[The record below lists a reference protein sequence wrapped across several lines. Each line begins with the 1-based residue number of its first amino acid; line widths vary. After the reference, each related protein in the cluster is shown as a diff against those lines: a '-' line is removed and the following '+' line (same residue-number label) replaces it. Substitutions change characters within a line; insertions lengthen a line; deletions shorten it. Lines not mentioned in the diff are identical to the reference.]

1 MNYKIQKLDGRHSY
15 RRWFEY
21 YIGFRQSMSYS
32 QGPLQFA
39 QAQKWFFDTY
49 GWSAEIRQWADI
61 HRWTAM
67 GLQTVARPW
76 ATEDSVMEHLPAVCN
91 RHWSWTNG
99 ATDLRIYLATD
110 QELAFFQLA
119 HPVDQKSRT

>member
-21 YIGFRQSMSYS
+21 YIGFRQSMSYG

-67 GLQTVARPW
+67 GLQAAARPW
-76 ATEDSVMEHLPAVCN
+76 TTEDAVMEHLPAVCN

-119 HPVDQKSRT
+119 HPIDQKSRI

>member
-1 MNYKIQKLDGRHSY
+1 MKYKLQKLDGRHSY
-15 RRWFEY
+15 RHWFQY
-21 YIGFRQSMSYS
+21 YVGFRASMNYG
-32 QGPLQFA
+32 QGPLHFA
-39 QAQKWFFDTY
+39 RVQKWFFDTY

-67 GLQTVARPW
+67 GLQTTAKPW
-76 ATEDSVMEHLPAVCN
+76 TTQEEIFDHLPDVCN

-99 ATDLRIYLATD
+99 TDDLRIYLATD

-119 HPVDQKSRT
+119 HPLDQKSRI

>member
-1 MNYKIQKLDGRHSY
+1 
-15 RRWFEY
+15 
-21 YIGFRQSMSYS
+21 MSYG

-67 GLQTVARPW
+67 GLQAAARPW
-76 ATEDSVMEHLPAVCN
+76 TTEDAVMEHLPAVCN

-119 HPVDQKSRT
+119 HPIDQKSRI